1 MKSLVEKYAALLD
14 WQGLQSL
21 ADWVIEQAITVQQ
34 IPAPTFQEAERANYV
49 AQCFEQLNLADI
61 SIDEMDNA
69 YGRMVGHNSTTPA
82 LMVSAHT
89 DTVFAA
95 KTDLTLRRAEE
106 TIHAPGLGDNSMGVA
121 GLLGLIHYLRQNNVT
136 PECDIWFVATTREE
150 GLGDLGGMRA
160 AFNRLKPKI
169 GAVINLEGLAFGH
182 VYHAGIAVR
191 RLNIIA
197 KGNGGHSWLHFG
209 RPSAVHAIVK
219 LAAQIAAIRPS
230 STPRTTFN
238 IGMINGGEAINAIA
252 TDADLWLDMRSEDRH
267 ALNKIESI
275 VRSHVDA
282 LANSELRFSVEVVG
296 DRPAGY
302 LDPNH
307 ALVKGALAALE
318 VVGINGALETGSTD
332 ANIPL
337 SEDCPAVTVG
347 ITRGGHAHRLDEYI
361 EKAPVALGMKQLISF
376 TVAAAKHQ
384 ANNTKENTE

>member
-1 MKSLVEKYAALLD
+1 MKSLVEKYAASLD

-21 ADWVIEQAITVQQ
+21 ADWVIEQAVTVQQ
-34 IPAPTFQEAERANYV
+34 IPAPTFQEAKRAQYV
-49 AQCFEQLNLADI
+49 AQVFEELKLVDI

-69 YGRMVGHNSTTPA
+69 YGRMVGTNLDAPA

-89 DTVFAA
+89 DTVFSAT
-95 KTDLTLRRAEE
+95 TDLTVRREE
-106 TIHAPGLGDNSMGVA
+106 KTIHAPGLGDNSMGVA
-121 GLLGLIHYLRQNNVT
+121 GLLGLIHYLRQNNIT
-136 PECDIWFVATTREE
+136 PACDIWFVATTREE

-160 AFNRLKPKI
+160 AFKRLKSKI
-169 GAVINLEGLAFGH
+169 SAVINLEGLAFGH

-230 STPRTTFN
+230 TTPRTTFN

-267 ALNKIESI
+267 ALNKMESL

-282 LANSELRFSVEVVG
+282 LANPELRFSVEVVG

-318 VVGINGALETGSTD
+318 VVGVNGALETGSTD

-337 SEDCPAVTVG
+337 DGDCPAVTVG

-361 EKAPVALGMKQLISF
+361 EKAPVAPGMKQLISF
-376 TVAAAKHQ
+376 TLAAAEAQ
-384 ANNTKENTE
+384 VNNTKQNTE